1 MKRET
6 KSWLMM
12 FLASF
17 LATVLGIV
25 LTFGIDSYVKS
36 KKREETAQ
44 MLALQITEN
53 MEIVKT
59 QVNSYLDIYSMI
71 DSIYTCV
78 RHAIPADTLD
88 RIDNESI
95 TKLLLY
101 SMSEYSQLEAEN
113 SLDDYK
119 IEILNTIGDVDL
131 IGHIDN
137 FYTLAQ
143 QYVSTSSLVIEQK
156 QKVLD
161 VVYTKFDISD
171 RTVNPRDI
179 VRFFL
184 EMPEYRIFYSR
195 LMEVRTILKEIERQ
209 MQRELAECKKILKT
223 EKYSYLHSKL
233 VKVYSILIEM
243 EDKYERK
250 QMHERKRK
258 ELADQAAA
266 NYSETRK

>member
-25 LTFGIDSYVKS
+25 LTFGFDSYVKS
-36 KKREETAQ
+36 KRREETAQ
-44 MLALQITEN
+44 LLALQITEN

-59 QVNSYLDIYSMI
+59 QVNSYLEIYNSI
-71 DSIYTCV
+71 DSIFTCV
-78 RHAIPADTLD
+78 RRAIPADTLD

-101 SMSEYSQLEAEN
+101 SMSEYSQLEADN
-113 SLDDYK
+113 GLDDYK
-119 IEILNTIGDVDL
+119 IEILNTIGNVDL
-131 IGHIDN
+131 IGHINN

-161 VVYTKFDISD
+161 VAYTKFDITDS
-171 RTVNPRDI
+171 TVDPRDI
-179 VRFFL
+179 IRFFY

-195 LMEVRTILKEIERQ
+195 VMEVRTILEEIKKQ
-209 MQRELAECKKILKT
+209 MQRELTECKKILKT
-223 EKYSYLHSKL
+223 EAPER
-233 VKVYSILIEM
+233 IL
-243 EDKYERK
+243 KKSR
-250 QMHERKRK
+250 Q
-258 ELADQAAA
+258 
-266 NYSETRK
+266 N

>member
-6 KSWLMM
+6 RSWLM
-12 FLASF
+12 SF
-17 LATVLGIV
+17 LAGFLATMLGIV

-36 KKREETAQ
+36 KKRKETAQ
-44 MLALQITEN
+44 LLALQITEN

-59 QVNSYLDIYSMI
+59 QVNSYLEIYNTI
-71 DSIYTCV
+71 DSIYSCV
-78 RHAIPADTLD
+78 RRAIPADTLD

-113 SLDDYK
+113 CLDDYK

-131 IGHIDN
+131 ISHIDN

-143 QYVSTSSLVIEQK
+143 QYVSTSSSVIEQK

-161 VVYTKFDISD
+161 VVYTKFDITD
-171 RTVNPRDI
+171 RTVDPRDI
-179 VRFFL
+179 VKFFQ

-195 LMEVRTILKEIERQ
+195 VLAVHTILEEIEKQ
-209 MQRELAECKKILKT
+209 MQRELAESKKILKT
-223 EKYSYLHSKL
+223 EKYSYIHSKL

-243 EDKYERK
+243 KDKCGLK
-250 QMHERKRK
+250 
-258 ELADQAAA
+258 
-266 NYSETRK
+266 